1 MCTAMTFRSRDRY
14 FGRTLDFERSFG
26 ESVVITPRNHPLSFR
41 CLPTQEQHY
50 ALLGMATVAE
60 GEPLYYDAVNENG
73 LAMAG
78 LLCSGFAAY
87 APYREGAENVASFEL
102 IPWVLGQCTDLRE
115 ARLLLKRCNL
125 LDIHFSETLPATPLH
140 WILAD
145 RERSMVVEATR
156 EGLRLYENPAGVLTN
171 SPSFDHQLLRLE
183 EYRRLTPEPVEG
195 YSRGLGAVG
204 LPGDWSSSSR
214 FIRAAFVRKN
224 GRCGESEAE
233 SVSHFFRMMQT
244 VAVPKGCMRLPQGEA
259 YTRYTSCC
267 NQDRGIYYY
276 STYTDP
282 RIVAV
287 PMGEPEGQELRIYDC
302 KIKNDVI

>member
-1 MCTAMTFRSRDRY
+1 MCTAITFRSRDRY

-26 ESVVITPRNHPLSFR
+26 ESVVITPRNRPLSFR
-41 CLPTQEQHY
+41 CLPEQTQHY
-50 ALLGMATVAE
+50 AILGMATVAE

-78 LLCSGFAAY
+78 LLFSGFAVY
-87 APYREGAENVASFEL
+87 SPYREGMQNVASFEL
-102 IPWVLGQCTDLRE
+102 IPWVLGQCADLRE
-115 ARLLLKRCNL
+115 AQLLLKRCNL
-125 LDIHFSETLPATPLH
+125 SDAHFSEELPATPLH
-140 WILAD
+140 WMIAD
-145 RERSMVVEATR
+145 RERSLVVEAVR
-156 EGLRLYENPAGVLTN
+156 EGLRIYENPAGVLTN
-171 SPSFDHQLLRLE
+171 NPPFDHQMFRLE

-214 FIRAAFVRKN
+214 FVRAAFVRKY

-244 VAVPKGCMRLPQGEA
+244 VAVPKGCVRLPHGDA
-259 YTRYTSCC
+259 HTLYTSCC

-276 STYTDP
+276 STYEDP

-287 PMGEPEGQELRIYDC
+287 PMGETDGKELQIFP
-302 KIKNDVI
+302 IG